1 MIVSL
6 IRRLFGGAPRAGA
19 GASRAGSPAPARA
32 PAGPVLRS
40 YSGAELGIRREQISQ
55 AAIRTCETLQRGGFQ
70 AYVVGG
76 GVRDSLLGLV
86 PKDFDV
92 ATDATPEQVQVLFRR
107 ARIIGRR
114 FKIVHVMFGR
124 ETIETS
130 TFRAIQ
136 ADAETDEHGRV
147 LRDNVYGTQQE
158 DALRRDFTV
167 NALYYDPIADR
178 VHDWLGGV
186 DDLKARTLRM
196 IGDPATRYREDP
208 VRMLRTV
215 RFAAKLDFHVDAATL
230 APIGELADL
239 IDNVPSARL
248 FDEMLKLLESGHAL
262 ACVRRL
268 RAEGLHHGLLPLLD
282 VILEQ
287 PHGERFIEVALG
299 NTDERVRA
307 GKSVS
312 PGFLFATLLWQLVAD
327 RWQQRKAAG
336 EHSIPALT
344 AAMDSVLDEQASKLA
359 IQRRFIADMREIWGL
374 QPRLEKGGRGAL
386 RVLEH
391 LRFRAGYDFLL
402 LRVQAGELPE
412 SLGRWWTEFVEGDAA
427 TRERLLETRPDDGR
441 GPGAGTGTGLG
452 AARKRRRRGGRRRT
466 GGEPG
471 EAGDA
476 GDATAEVDVRFTRDA
491 EGNELGEPA
500 APRRAPSGDPSDA
513 SAGPAGV
520 PPRDREPP
528 G

>member
-1 MIVSL
+1 MIVAFL
-6 IRRLFGGAPRAGA
+6 RRLFGGG
-19 GASRAGSPAPARA
+19 GASGAAGPAATPAPAPAAGRSAGA
-32 PAGPVLRS
+32 PAAKPRTYRGS
-40 YSGAELGIRREQISQ
+40 ELGMHRDQMSQ
-55 AAIRTCETLQRGGFQ
+55 AAVRTCEILQRAGYQ
-70 AYVVGG
+70 AFVVGG
-76 GVRDSLLGLV
+76 GVRDSLLGLQ

-92 ATDATPEQVQVLFRR
+92 ATDATPEQVQASFRR

-130 TFRAIQ
+130 TFRALQ
-136 ADAETDEHGRV
+136 TDAETDEHGRV
-147 LRDNVYGTQQE
+147 LRDNVFGTQQE

-167 NALYYDPIADR
+167 NALYYDPVADQ
-178 VHDWLGGV
+178 VLDWLGGV
-186 DDLKARTLRM
+186 EDLKARTLRM

-215 RFAAKLDFHVDAATL
+215 RFAAKLDFHVDPATL
-230 APIGELADL
+230 APIRELAEL
-239 IDNVPSARL
+239 IENVPSARL

-268 RAEGLHHGLLPLLD
+268 RTEGLHHGVLPLLD

-312 PGFLFATLLWQLVAD
+312 PGFLFATLLWQLVSD
-327 RWQQRKAAG
+327 RWQERKAAG
-336 EHSIPALT
+336 EHSIPALM

-386 RVLEH
+386 RALEH

-402 LRVQAGELPE
+402 LRVQAGELPQE
-412 SLGRWWTEFVEGDAA
+412 LGDWWTEFVEGDAA
-427 TRERLLETRPDDGR
+427 TRERLLDARPGESRGR
-441 GPGAGTGTGLG
+441 SP
-452 AARKRRRRGGRRRT
+452 RKRRRRGGRRA

-471 EAGDA
+471 GEADDAPADAAGDGMPA
-476 GDATAEVDVRFTRDA
+476 DDDPRWRDPLPPHA
-491 EGNELGEPA
+491 SGSSPRSGEP
-500 APRRAPSGDPSDA
+500 
-513 SAGPAGV
+513 PA
-520 PPRDREPP
+520 
-528 G
+528 

>member
-1 MIVSL
+1 MIVAFL
-6 IRRLFGGAPRAGA
+6 RRLFGGGATGAAGPVASPGPAPAPAAGRPA
-19 GASRAGSPAPARA
+19 GASAAKPRTYRGS
-32 PAGPVLRS
+32 
-40 YSGAELGIRREQISQ
+40 ELGIRRDQLSQ
-55 AAIRTCETLQRGGFQ
+55 AAIRTCEILQRAGYQ
-70 AYVVGG
+70 AFVVGG
-76 GVRDSLLGLV
+76 GVRDSLLGLQ

-92 ATDATPEQVQVLFRR
+92 ATDATPEQVQASFRR

-130 TFRAIQ
+130 TFRALQ

-147 LRDNVYGTQQE
+147 LRDNVFGSQQE

-167 NALYYDPIADR
+167 NALYYDPVADQ
-178 VHDWLGGV
+178 VLDWLGGV
-186 DDLKARTLRM
+186 EDLKARTLRM

-215 RFAAKLDFHVDAATL
+215 RFAAKLDFTVDPATL

-239 IDNVPSARL
+239 IENVPSARL

-268 RAEGLHHGLLPLLD
+268 RTEGLHHGLLPLLD

-312 PGFLFATLLWQLVAD
+312 PGFLFATLLWQLVSD
-327 RWQQRKAAG
+327 RWQARQAAG
-336 EHSIPALT
+336 EHSIPALM

-386 RVLEH
+386 RALEH

-402 LRVQAGELPE
+402 LRVQAGELPQE
-412 SLGRWWTEFVEGDAA
+412 LGRWWTEFVEGDAA
-427 TRERLLETRPDDGR
+427 ARERLLDARPGESRGR
-441 GPGAGTGTGLG
+441 SP
-452 AARKRRRRGGRRRT
+452 RKRRRRGGRRA

-471 EAGDA
+471 DETGGASADEAGAAPAADE
-476 GDATAEVDVRFTRDA
+476 DPRWRDPLPPHA
-491 EGNELGEPA
+491 SGGSPRSGEP
-500 APRRAPSGDPSDA
+500 PT
-513 SAGPAGV
+513 
-520 PPRDREPP
+520 
-528 G
+528 